1 MTSSPPA
8 STSGADGPPR
18 PARARRAGLLIAVAL
33 ATAAGVWA
41 VVGSAWVLPQLS
53 ANSDEGLYLLQAETL
68 ASGRLAPEAPEVDAA
83 SYRPWFSTE
92 REGRYVLKYTPV
104 HASVLAAADV
114 ATGSH
119 RPALSAIAAAQ
130 VALVIV
136 LARELGAGG
145 RAALL
150 AGALFALAPLVLQLN
165 ITYLSYGTSLALL
178 LAAAIGAARAWRTGS
193 RWVAVGAGFCW
204 GLAAFARPYD
214 AALMGVAM
222 AAAGVV
228 VERRRTGQWQRLA
241 PLAGLAALGALGP
254 LLALLAFNQAMT
266 GDPLDLPFRILEPRD
281 GPGLGLRRSLPTD
294 GYVDYTLDRAA
305 SSLAR
310 NLLLVSAWGAGG
322 LLGACLAVA
331 TLVRRR
337 LRGGPLVIAVLV
349 VWSVGY
355 ALFWG
360 SYVAAFLWDGALFL
374 GPFYYLPM
382 VAMLAIPAGVA
393 LDDLWR
399 WRAPVAAVAVLG
411 AGALTLAVVVP
422 RLAEQH
428 DRSQP
433 RSELADVVEREV
445 DGPALVFVPSV
456 YGPFLQN
463 PLSFLRNQPG
473 LDGRVLYAVDRGAAA
488 NSRVQAAHPERR
500 AYRLVLPVG
509 WNDQPGFHPQ
519 ARVEVL
525 PQLSAARKH
534 AWEGDERRR

>member
-1 MTSSPPA
+1 M
-8 STSGADGPPR
+8 
-18 PARARRAGLLIAVAL
+18 
-33 ATAAGVWA
+33 WA
-41 VVGSAWVLPQLS
+41 VVGSAWVLPELS

-68 ASGRLAPEAPEVDAA
+68 ASGRLAPEAPSVDPA
-83 SYRPWFSTE
+83 SYQPWFSAE
-92 REGRYVLKYTPV
+92 RDGRYLLKYAPV
-104 HASVLAAADV
+104 HASVLAASDV
-114 ATGSH
+114 ATGSQ
-119 RPALSAIAAAQ
+119 RPALGAIAAAQ
-130 VALVIV
+130 VALVIA
-136 LARELGAGG
+136 LALELGAGH

-150 AGALFALAPLVLQLN
+150 AGALFALAPLALQLD

-178 LAAAIGAARAWRTGS
+178 LGAATLTARAWRTGA
-193 RWVAVGAGFCW
+193 RWAAVGAGLCW

-222 AAAGVV
+222 TAAAGVV
-228 VERRRTGQWQRLA
+228 LARRRVGQWQRLA
-241 PLAGLAALGALGP
+241 PLVGLAALGAVGP
-254 LLALLAFNQAMT
+254 LLASLGFNDAMT
-266 GDPLDLPFRILEPRD
+266 GDALQLPFQILEARD

-294 GYVDYTLDRAA
+294 GYVDYTLGRAV
-305 SSLAR
+305 SSFGR

-331 TLVRRR
+331 TLVRGR
-337 LRGGPLVIAVLV
+337 LRGGPLVVALLV

-399 WRAPVAAVAVLG
+399 WRTAVAAFAVLG
-411 AGALTLAVVVP
+411 AGALSLAVVVP

-428 DRSQP
+428 ERSEP
-433 RSELADVVEREV
+433 RSEVAEVLAREV
-445 DGPALVFVPSV
+445 EGPALVFVPPA

-473 LDGRVLYAVDRGAAA
+473 LDGRVLYAVDRGEAV
-488 NSRVQAAHPERR
+488 NRRVQAAHPERR
-500 AYRLVLPVG
+500 AYRLVLPAG
-509 WNDQPGFHPQ
+509 WNDQPGFDPQ
-519 ARVEVL
+519 ARVEAV
-525 PQLSAARKH
+525 P
-534 AWEGDERRR
+534 